1 MVFLMHGF
9 LEQGFLIKGGSLMNK
24 HSGISLA
31 GMTCRE
37 ASRLASEALDRPLT
51 RRERW
56 ALGFHT
62 FLCRNCRRFPQ
73 QIAIL
78 HSLAAIVPGQLR
90 AEMVAGTTQ
99 LSIAR
104 REKIKRLLH
113 EAASRES

>member
-1 MVFLMHGF
+1 
-9 LEQGFLIKGGSLMNK
+9 MNK
-24 HSGISLA
+24 HSGVSLL

-37 ASRLASEALDRPLT
+37 ASRLASAALDRPLT
-51 RRERW
+51 KWERW

-62 FLCRNCRRFPQ
+62 FLCRNCRRFSQ
-73 QIAIL
+73 QLAIL
-78 HSLAAIVPGQLR
+78 QSIAALVPEQLR

-99 LSIAR
+99 LSVAR